1 MNDYP
6 LISVVV
12 ATYNGAK
19 FIGAQLDSIL
29 TQTYPNIE
37 IIIVDDNST
46 DETQQILHQ
55 YAATNNNIKIHINST
70 NLGYVKN
77 FEKGML
83 LATGDFIAPS
93 DQDDIWLP
101 DKLSILMHERGDHVI
116 VYCNSELIDEQN
128 KKIGKKLSD
137 IKRLVSYD
145 DCLTYA
151 IGNAA
156 AGHAML
162 FPRSLVAEC
171 VPLPTMI
178 PHDYWLG
185 FVATFTSPLK
195 YIDTPLVLYRQHDA
209 NVFGAAKIKS
219 ADGTVPKR
227 KKKTKAQENEEA
239 RERMRLLYEKCPT
252 RLTEQKEVYRLLH
265 RSYQS
270 FSLYH
275 NFLRMYLFFKYNKRI
290 MAFKH
295 RSLLRRWLF
304 CLKMFIKIK

>member
-1 MNDYP
+1 MDSTP

-12 ATYNGAK
+12 ATYNGAR
-19 FIGAQLDSIL
+19 FIGAQLDSIVQ
-29 TQTYPNIE
+29 QTYPNIE
-37 IIIVDDNST
+37 VIVVDDRST
-46 DETQQILHQ
+46 DNTATILHTYATQ
-55 YAATNNNIKIHINST
+55 YSNIKVFINEE

-101 DKLSILMHERGDHVI
+101 EKLSILMRERGDHLI
-116 VYCNSELIDEQN
+116 VYCNSELINDENQ
-128 KKIGKKLSD
+128 KIGKKLSD

-162 FPRSLVAEC
+162 FPRSLVANC

-195 YIDTPLVLYRQHDA
+195 YIDTPLVLYRQHNA
-209 NVFGAAKIKS
+209 NVFGATKIKS
-219 ADGTVPKR
+219 ADGTIPKR
-227 KKKTKAQENEEA
+227 KKKTTTQENEEA
-239 RERMRLLYEKCPT
+239 RERMRLLYEKCPDH
-252 RLTEQKEVYRLLH
+252 LVEQKEVYRLLNK
-265 RSYQS
+265 SYQD
-270 FSLYH
+270 FSLSN
-275 NFLRMYLFFKYNKRI
+275 NFLRMYLFFKYNKRM

-304 CLKMFIKIK
+304 CLKMFFKIK

>member
-1 MNDYP
+1 MDSTP

-12 ATYNGAK
+12 ATYNGAR
-19 FIGAQLDSIL
+19 FIGAQLDSIVQ
-29 TQTYPNIE
+29 QTYPNIE
-37 IIIVDDNST
+37 VIVVDDRST
-46 DETQQILHQ
+46 DNTATILHTYATQ
-55 YAATNNNIKIHINST
+55 YSNIKVFINEE

-101 DKLSILMHERGDHVI
+101 EKLSILMRERGDHLI
-116 VYCNSELIDEQN
+116 VYCNSELINDENQ
-128 KKIGKKLSD
+128 KIDKKLSD

-162 FPRSLVAEC
+162 FPRSLVANC

-195 YIDTPLVLYRQHDA
+195 YIDTPLVLYRQHNA
-209 NVFGAAKIKS
+209 NVFGATKIKS
-219 ADGTVPKR
+219 ADGTIPKR
-227 KKKTKAQENEEA
+227 KKKTTTQENEEA
-239 RERMRLLYEKCPT
+239 RERMRLLYEKCPDH
-252 RLTEQKEVYRLLH
+252 LVEQKEVYRLLNK
-265 RSYQS
+265 SYQD
-270 FSLYH
+270 FSLSN
-275 NFLRMYLFFKYNKRI
+275 NFLRMYLFFKYNKRM

-304 CLKMFIKIK
+304 CLKMFFKIK

>member
-1 MNDYP
+1 MDSTP

-12 ATYNGAK
+12 ATYNGAR
-19 FIGAQLDSIL
+19 FIGAQLDSIVQ
-29 TQTYPNIE
+29 QTYPNIE
-37 IIIVDDNST
+37 VIVVDDRST
-46 DETQQILHQ
+46 DNTATILHTYATQ
-55 YAATNNNIKIHINST
+55 YSNIKVFINEE

-101 DKLSILMHERGDHVI
+101 EKLSILMRERGDHLI
-116 VYCNSELIDEQN
+116 VYCNSELINDENQ
-128 KKIGKKLSD
+128 KIGKKLSD

-162 FPRSLVAEC
+162 FPRSLVANC

-195 YIDTPLVLYRQHDA
+195 YIDTPLVLYRQHNA
-209 NVFGAAKIKS
+209 NVFGATKIKS
-219 ADGTVPKR
+219 ADGTIPKR
-227 KKKTKAQENEEA
+227 KKKTTTQENEEA
-239 RERMRLLYEKCPT
+239 KERMRLLYEKCPDH
-252 RLTEQKEVYRLLH
+252 LIEQKEVYRLLNK
-265 RSYQS
+265 SYQD
-270 FSLYH
+270 FSLSN
-275 NFLRMYLFFKYNKRI
+275 NFLRMYLFFKYNKRM

-304 CLKMFIKIK
+304 CLKMFFKIK

>member
-1 MNDYP
+1 MDSTP

-12 ATYNGAK
+12 ATYNGAR
-19 FIGAQLDSIL
+19 FIGAQLDSIVQ
-29 TQTYPNIE
+29 QTYPNIE
-37 IIIVDDNST
+37 VIVVDDRST
-46 DETQQILHQ
+46 DNTATILHTYATQ
-55 YAATNNNIKIHINST
+55 YSNIKVFVNEE

-101 DKLSILMHERGDHVI
+101 EKLSILMRERGDHLI
-116 VYCNSELIDEQN
+116 VYCNSELINDENQ
-128 KKIGKKLSD
+128 KIGKKLSD

-162 FPRSLVAEC
+162 FPRSLVANC

-195 YIDTPLVLYRQHDA
+195 YIDTPLVLYRQHNA
-209 NVFGAAKIKS
+209 NVFGATKIKS
-219 ADGTVPKR
+219 ADGTIPKR
-227 KKKTKAQENEEA
+227 KKKTTTQENEEA
-239 RERMRLLYEKCPT
+239 KERMRLLYEKCPDH
-252 RLTEQKEVYRLLH
+252 LIEQKEVYRLLNK
-265 RSYQS
+265 SYQD
-270 FSLYH
+270 FSLSN
-275 NFLRMYLFFKYNKRI
+275 NFLRMYLFFKYNKRM

-304 CLKMFIKIK
+304 CLKMFFKIK

>member
-1 MNDYP
+1 MDSTP

-12 ATYNGAK
+12 ATYNGAR
-19 FIGAQLDSIL
+19 FIGAQLDSIVQ
-29 TQTYPNIE
+29 QTYPNIE
-37 IIIVDDNST
+37 VIVVDDRST
-46 DETQQILHQ
+46 DNTATILHTYATQ
-55 YAATNNNIKIHINST
+55 YSNIKVFVNEE

-101 DKLSILMHERGDHVI
+101 EKLSILMRERGDHLI
-116 VYCNSELIDEQN
+116 VYCNSELINDENQ
-128 KKIGKKLSD
+128 KIGKKLSD

-162 FPRSLVAEC
+162 FPRSLVANC

-195 YIDTPLVLYRQHDA
+195 YIDTPLVLYRQHNA
-209 NVFGAAKIKS
+209 NVFGATKIKS
-219 ADGTVPKR
+219 ADGTIPKR
-227 KKKTKAQENEEA
+227 KKKTTTQENEEA
-239 RERMRLLYEKCPT
+239 RERMRLLYEKCPDH
-252 RLTEQKEVYRLLH
+252 LVEQKEVYRLLNK
-265 RSYQS
+265 SYQD
-270 FSLYH
+270 FSLSN
-275 NFLRMYLFFKYNKRI
+275 NFLRMYLFFKYNKRM

-304 CLKMFIKIK
+304 CLKMFFKIK

>member
-1 MNDYP
+1 MDSAP

-12 ATYNGAK
+12 ATYNGAR

-29 TQTYPNIE
+29 QQSYPNIE
-37 IIIVDDNST
+37 VIVVDDRST
-46 DETQQILHQ
+46 DDTANILHA
-55 YAATNNNIKIHINST
+55 YAAQHSNIKVFMNAE

-101 DKLSILMHERGDHVI
+101 EKLTVLMRERGDHVI
-116 VYCNSELIDEQN
+116 VYCNSELINDENQ
-128 KKIGKKLSD
+128 KIGKKLSD

-162 FPRSLVAEC
+162 FPRSLVANC

-185 FVATFTSPLK
+185 FVATFISPLK
-195 YIDTPLVLYRQHDA
+195 YIDTPLVLYRQHNA
-209 NVFGAAKIKS
+209 NVFGATKIKS
-219 ADGTVPKR
+219 ADGTIPKR
-227 KKKTKAQENEEA
+227 KKKTTTQENEEA
-239 RERMRLLYEKCPT
+239 KERMRLLYEKCPDH
-252 RLTEQKEVYRLLH
+252 LIEQKEVYRLLNK
-265 RSYQS
+265 SYQD
-270 FSLYH
+270 FSLSN